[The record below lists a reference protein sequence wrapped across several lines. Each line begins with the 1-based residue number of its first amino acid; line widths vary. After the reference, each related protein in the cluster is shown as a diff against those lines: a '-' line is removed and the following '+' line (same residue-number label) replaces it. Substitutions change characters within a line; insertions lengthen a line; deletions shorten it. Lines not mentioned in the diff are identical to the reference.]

1 MLTKNFDGKKITIRQ
16 LLEKDLKSPK
26 KFQNFINSLVEEEA
40 QIKINKKKS
49 LGEEKEWLKEQ
60 LRKIKEHKAVFLVAE
75 HDNAIIGSTG
85 IELGRG
91 RKGHIGNFGIGIKK
105 GYRGM
110 GLGSYLMKK
119 ILNLAK
125 KELRPKPKIIRLSV
139 FPTNKVAIKL
149 YKKYGFRKV
158 ATIPDQLQYKDR
170 LISEVIMLLYL

>member
-1 MLTKNFDGKKITIRQ
+1 
-16 LLEKDLKSPK
+16 
-26 KFQNFINSLVEEEA
+26 
-40 QIKINKKKS
+40 
-49 LGEEKEWLKEQ
+49 
-60 LRKIKEHKAVFLVAE
+60 
-75 HDNAIIGSTG
+75 
-85 IELGRG
+85 
-91 RKGHIGNFGIGIKK
+91 
-105 GYRGM
+105 M